1 MLNYVKRVECDRHTR
16 RQDRHAFAMD
26 NQEHERVPLTFVCQ
40 HLEVGEVSSM
50 TMGAHENVNDLRVA
64 MGNREGVDSKRISI
78 LTEVADPYA
87 SKMRSLNRFET
98 VYVLMRNA
106 NHLHL
111 RTDVDDD
118 SPSGAMSR
126 CHGRPI
132 QVEAPDITIIIEFMA
147 PYLDSQVQCVV
158 NGDKC
163 KEVGDIQRYVSRMT
177 AIIPE
182 RMFLYKE
189 GKPLEPWLKLNE
201 AGFDK
206 ITRLI
211 MKTRPGLTYTKRRH
225 EGSNESGSPSRDVY
239 TPEYS
244 NSEADE

>member
-1 MLNYVKRVECDRHTR
+1 
-16 RQDRHAFAMD
+16 MD
-26 NQEHERVPLTFVCQ
+26 NQGHKRVPVTFVCQ
-40 HLEVGEVSSM
+40 HLEVGEVTSM
-50 TMGAHENVNDLRVA
+50 TMGAHENVNDLCVA
-64 MGNREGVDSKRISI
+64 MGNREGVDPKQISI
-78 LTEVADPYA
+78 LTEVADPSA
-87 SKMRSLNRFET
+87 SKMMSLNKFET
-98 VYVLMRNA
+98 VYVLMKNA

-126 CHGRPI
+126 CHTRSI
-132 QVEAPDITIIIEFMA
+132 QEEVPGITIIIEFMA

-163 KEVGDIQRYVSRMT
+163 KDVGSIQTYVSRMT

-182 RMFLYKE
+182 RMFFYKD
-189 GKPLEPWLKLNE
+189 GKPLEPWLTLKE

-206 ITRLI
+206 ITRLV
-211 MKTRPGLTYTKRRH
+211 MKTRPGLTFAKRKH
-225 EGSNESGSPSRDVY
+225 EWSNETTGSPSRDVY
-239 TPEYS
+239 TPDYS

>member
-1 MLNYVKRVECDRHTR
+1 
-16 RQDRHAFAMD
+16 MD
-26 NQEHERVPLTFVCQ
+26 NQGHKRVPVTFVCQ
-40 HLEVGEVSSM
+40 HLEVGEVTSM
-50 TMGAHENVNDLRVA
+50 TMGAHENVNDLCVA
-64 MGNREGVDSKRISI
+64 MGNREGVDPKQISI
-78 LTEVADPYA
+78 LTEVADPLA
-87 SKMRSLNRFET
+87 SKMMSLNKFET
-98 VYVLMRNA
+98 VYVLMKNA

-132 QVEAPDITIIIEFMA
+132 QEEVPGITIIIEFMA

-163 KEVGDIQRYVSRMT
+163 KEVGDIQTYVSRMT

-189 GKPLEPWLKLNE
+189 GKPLEPWMTLKA
-201 AGFDK
+201 AGFGK

>member
-1 MLNYVKRVECDRHTR
+1 
-16 RQDRHAFAMD
+16 MD
-26 NQEHERVPLTFVCQ
+26 NQGHKRVPVTFVCQ
-40 HLEVGEVSSM
+40 HLEVGEVTSM
-50 TMGAHENVNDLRVA
+50 TMGAHENVNDLCVA
-64 MGNREGVDSKRISI
+64 MGNREGVDPKQISI
-78 LTEVADPYA
+78 LTEVADPSA
-87 SKMRSLNRFET
+87 SKMMSLNKFET
-98 VYVLMRNA
+98 VYVLMKNA

-126 CHGRPI
+126 CHTRSI
-132 QVEAPDITIIIEFMA
+132 QEEVPGITIIIEFMA

-163 KEVGDIQRYVSRMT
+163 KDVGSIQTYVSRMT

-182 RMFLYKE
+182 RMFFYKD
-189 GKPLEPWLKLNE
+189 GKPLEPWLTLKE

-206 ITRLI
+206 ITRLV
-211 MKTRPGLTYTKRRH
+211 MRTLPGLTFTKRKH
-225 EGSNESGSPSRDVY
+225 EWSNETTGSPSRDVY
-239 TPEYS
+239 TPDYS